1 MVGVSLGRTGW
12 GEEIYF
18 IIFANTFFVFLWI
31 YYSIRLMA
39 KKKEWREGEMI
50 LTFGLNKIA
59 FPDITPLLNEWL
71 DVQEPVLNQGEQYN
85 FEHTYTK
92 GTQKMTTWS
101 EEDLKMKFISPVL
114 ELGNVMDDNN
124 FASFF
129 DKKLEAKVQ
138 GYNLS
143 VKADFVIAKGLLD
156 YMIRPFFHF
165 QAGGVPQYK
174 PDKNPTGDPMAQ
186 LLEAFLIGQTNNDDG
201 KPLYGCEVVGQNWR
215 FIVMDNKTYSV
226 SKTFNSTEREDL
238 LKIIAILRKFREILE
253 TKLL

>member
-1 MVGVSLGRTGW
+1 
-12 GEEIYF
+12 
-18 IIFANTFFVFLWI
+18 
-31 YYSIRLMA
+31 MA

-50 LTFGLNKIA
+50 LTFGLTKIG
-59 FPDITPLLNEWL
+59 FPDTTSLLDEWL
-71 DVQEPVLNQGEQYN
+71 NVQDPVLNQAEQYI
-85 FEHTYTK
+85 FEHTYAK

-114 ELGNVMDDNN
+114 ELGSVMDDTN

-129 DKKLEAKVQ
+129 DKKLEAKVE

-165 QAGGVPQYK
+165 QEYK

-186 LLEAFLIGQTNNDDG
+186 LLEAFLIGQTKNDDK
-201 KPLYGCEVVGQNWR
+201 KPLYGCEVVGQSWR
-215 FIVMDNKTYSV
+215 FIVMENKTYTV
-226 SKTFNSTEREDL
+226 SKTFNSMEREDL